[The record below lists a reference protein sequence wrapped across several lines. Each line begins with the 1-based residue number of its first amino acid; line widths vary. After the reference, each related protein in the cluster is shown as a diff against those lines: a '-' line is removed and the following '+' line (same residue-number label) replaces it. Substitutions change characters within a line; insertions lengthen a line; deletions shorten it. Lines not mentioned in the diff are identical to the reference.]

1 MKNKLNIV
9 YHSATVTRV
18 KRNQLNKHRSAVIWF
33 TGLSGSGK
41 STIAHSVE
49 EELYKLGCR
58 TIVLDGDNIR
68 YGLSSNLTFSD
79 DDRKENI
86 RRIGEVAK
94 LIMEAGVV
102 AITAFISPFK
112 KDRNLVRQLFPQGD
126 FIEIYCKSSL
136 EMCESRD
143 VKGLYRRARA
153 GEIKNYTG
161 IDSPY
166 EEPDNPEL
174 IIDTENESLEES
186 VTKVI
191 DFLKFKE
198 IIN

>member
-1 MKNKLNIV
+1 MKTPNTI
-9 YHSATVTRV
+9 YHNATVTRER
-18 KRNQLNKHRSAVIWF
+18 RNQLNGHKSVVIWF

-41 STIAHSVE
+41 STLAHSVE

-58 TIVLDGDNIR
+58 TFVLDGDNVR
-68 YGLSSNLTFSD
+68 HGPSSNLTFSD

-94 LIMEAGVV
+94 LMMEAG
-102 AITAFISPFK
+102 IISMTAFISPFK
-112 KDRNLVRQLFPQGD
+112 KDRNLVRQLLPQGD
-126 FIEIYCKSSL
+126 FIEIYCNASL
-136 EMCESRD
+136 ETWESRD
-143 VKGLYRRARA
+143 VKGLYERARA

-166 EEPDNPEL
+166 EAPDNPEL
-174 IIDTENESLEES
+174 VIDTESESLEES

-191 DFLKFKE
+191 DFLKSKE